1 MNCKPGLIKC
11 FIRVAVVMVILTKT
25 LAEVGQP
32 GKEQREET

>member
-1 MNCKPGLIKC
+1 MNIKSGLIKW

-32 GKEQREET
+32 GKKQREET